1 MLKGMVLD
9 PVARGLDRRRLVI
22 VADGALQLIPFTVF
36 PDPKDASANLIS
48 NYEIVTLPSASVLAL
63 QRRELAN
70 RKEAPLSLAVVADP
84 VFDVDDDRMVRVLS
98 KTKGLKTKDQPQTT
112 AGHAASS
119 DTKVD
124 LALLNALRDVSL
136 DPNAL
141 PRLYKSRD
149 EAAEIS
155 TVVSSKESFTAIGFY
170 ASRNLVMSGKLDQYR
185 NVHFA
190 THGLMDLEHPEL
202 SGIVLSRFDEKGQPQ
217 DGYLRLYEIYNLNLP
232 AELVV
237 LSACQTGSGKQIRGE
252 GLMALT
258 RGFMY
263 AGAARVVATLWKVDD
278 AATAELMGLFYKEMF
293 TNGKRPAAALR
304 DAQIGLSKQ
313 RRWSSPYY
321 WAGFVLQGEWR

>member
-1 MLKGMVLD
+1 LD
-9 PVARGLDRRRLVI
+9 HKRLVI
-22 VADGALQLIPFTVF
+22 VADGALQLIPFAVL
-36 PDPKDASANLIS
+36 PDPKNSATNLIS

-70 RKEAPLSLAVVADP
+70 RKPAPLSVAVVADP
-84 VFDVDDDRMVRVLS
+84 VFDSNDERIVRLISGARGS
-98 KTKGLKTKDQPQTT
+98 KRKETKPPASAQALHT
-112 AGHAASS
+112 AASTS
-119 DTKVD
+119 VPDSKAD
-124 LALLNALRDVSL
+124 AGLHSALRDVGL

-141 PRLYKSRD
+141 GRLLKSGE

-155 TVVSSKESFTAIGFY
+155 SVVSRSESFTAIGFQ
-170 ASRNLVMSGKLDQYR
+170 ASRAIVMSGKLAQYR

-190 THGLMDLEHPEL
+190 THGVLDLEHPEL

-232 AELVV
+232 ADLVV

-278 AATAELMGLFYKEMF
+278 AATADLMALFYKEMF

-304 DAQIGLSKQ
+304 DAQIHLSKQ
-313 RRWSSPYY
+313 KRWSSPYY
-321 WAGFVLQGEWR
+321 WGGFVLQGEWR